1 MHRSKLLATGLTAL
15 LLTASRTA
23 RAADH
28 FAGSAYYYGDPHAH
42 TGLSH
47 DGWSSDLGDGC
58 PPEGECG
65 AFADVFTIA
74 TDNGLDWVVLSDH
87 VNGMYA
93 TTPAEFATLLD
104 ASLNAPRSS
113 DLLVIPGV
121 EDWFAAGGV
130 EMGHKNLLL
139 FGDPAALVDL
149 DLGDVQPNGDS
160 TVEVGTCP
168 AIPAWMD
175 GLTEVFGAALLISHH
190 PMVENPMPTD
200 WSCHAGAY
208 EPAVEM
214 FSSWGTGLGWDQD
227 FDTPSTLVES
237 GAVDVAMDPD
247 GYALHLGFLAGTDG
261 HSTLPGDLCK
271 PVGGGRVNTGGLTM
285 AVVAEDMPFDRTALY
300 DAIRLHHTIA
310 TSGPRIPLSVY
321 AHDTHGDAW
330 SLGQDIALPAGDS
343 LTLGVQV
350 PESDAHVVTGVWLY
364 TPTGALQLTPTA
376 TDTWSLNLADDA
388 LPAWGYLA
396 VQIDGSALDLC
407 DDADD
412 TDEEWEW
419 ASPAWMRRV
428 DHDWDADGLSFD
440 EGDCDD
446 SDPTVTTCGQPR
458 TCGCDSSAH
467 PDWRAEI
474 GALALLGL
482 TLRRRRQPTSSARAS
497 LFERAR

>member
-1 MHRSKLLATGLTAL
+1 MQPSPLLTLGLTAL
-15 LLTASRTA
+15 LLTVSGTA
-23 RAADH
+23 RAADQ
-28 FAGSAYYYGDPHAH
+28 FAGKAYYYGDPHAH

-65 AFADVFTIA
+65 AFADAFQIA

-104 ASLNAPRSS
+104 TAVNASGLS

-121 EDWFAAGGV
+121 EDWFASGGV
-130 EMGHKNLLL
+130 EIGHKNLLL
-139 FGDPAALVDL
+139 FGAPEVLADL
-149 DLGDVQPNGDS
+149 DLSDVQPNGDS
-160 TVEVGTCP
+160 TVEVGACP

-175 GLTEVFGAALLISHH
+175 GLTAAFGPALLIPHH

-200 WSCHAGAY
+200 WSCNAGAY

-214 FSSWGTGLGWDQD
+214 FSSWGTGLGWDRD

-247 GYALHLGFLAGTDG
+247 GYDLHLGFLAGTDG

-285 AVVAEDMPFDRTALY
+285 AVIAEGTPFDRTALY
-300 DAIRLHHTIA
+300 DAIRLHRTIA
-310 TSGPRIPLSVY
+310 TSGPRIPLSVF
-321 AHDTHGDAW
+321 ASDTHGDTW

-343 LTLGVQV
+343 LTIGVQV
-350 PESDAHVVTGVWLY
+350 PESDAHVITGVWLV
-364 TPTGALQLTPTA
+364 TPDGDLPLSPTA
-376 TDTWSLNLADDA
+376 ADTWSRNLADDA

-419 ASPAWMRRV
+419 ASPSWMRRV

-440 EGDCDD
+440 DGDCDD
-446 SDPTVTTCGQPR
+446 ADPTVTTCAQRR
-458 TCGCDSSAH
+458 TCGCAASPTQAWQ
-467 PDWRAEI
+467 PQL
-474 GALALLGL
+474 GALALISW
-482 TLRRRRQPTSSARAS
+482 TLVHRRRRITG
-497 LFERAR
+497 ERR